1 MVGLGFILVREER
14 GRESAVDVNLLYSQA
29 RRSFGVWKDTSL
41 SERLDYLRALRY
53 VMVESVD
60 EIVDVIQK
68 STGKVAFEALTAEVL
83 TVIDTIA
90 YWEKEAHKIL
100 GIRKVPTPLLLQRR
114 RSWIEF
120 KPRGVV
126 LVISPWNYPFQL
138 TAIPMLAAV
147 VAGNTVI
154 VKPSEV
160 TPEIGGLLARL
171 IEKAGFPE
179 DVVQIIDGDGDVG
192 AALVS
197 GKPDFIFF
205 TGSVRTGKEIQK
217 TAAEHLIPTVLELG
231 GKDAMIVLDD
241 APLERSV
248 NGALWGA
255 FTNCGQVCMSTER
268 LYVQKGIY
276 ESFSEKL
283 VSALQHVTM
292 GEMTSAAQVQIV
304 RDQIE
309 DALEKGARL
318 LVGVPPSQWEEDS
331 MEIRPTVLVN
341 VNEDMAI
348 WHEETFG
355 PVVPLIPFESEKE
368 VVESVNGSP
377 FGLSASVWSQDLKRG
392 KKLAEQLDAGSIN
405 INDVMITVANPHLPF
420 GGVKASGLGRYHG
433 CEGLRVFCHETA
445 FMASKGTRRTELN
458 WYPYTEEK
466 YDFVLSVLE
475 NIFGRKKR
483 WGRIIKKAVN
493 PRIWQ

>member
-192 AALVS
+192 AA
-197 GKPDFIFF
+197 PD
-205 TGSVRTGKEIQK
+205 QK
-217 TAAEHLIPTVLELG
+217 
-231 GKDAMIVLDD
+231 
-241 APLERSV
+241 
-248 NGALWGA
+248 
-255 FTNCGQVCMSTER
+255 
-268 LYVQKGIY
+268 
-276 ESFSEKL
+276 
-283 VSALQHVTM
+283 
-292 GEMTSAAQVQIV
+292 
-304 RDQIE
+304 
-309 DALEKGARL
+309 
-318 LVGVPPSQWEEDS
+318 
-331 MEIRPTVLVN
+331 
-341 VNEDMAI
+341 
-348 WHEETFG
+348 
-355 PVVPLIPFESEKE
+355 
-368 VVESVNGSP
+368 
-377 FGLSASVWSQDLKRG
+377 
-392 KKLAEQLDAGSIN
+392 
-405 INDVMITVANPHLPF
+405 
-420 GGVKASGLGRYHG
+420 
-433 CEGLRVFCHETA
+433 
-445 FMASKGTRRTELN
+445 
-458 WYPYTEEK
+458 
-466 YDFVLSVLE
+466 
-475 NIFGRKKR
+475 
-483 WGRIIKKAVN
+483 
-493 PRIWQ
+493 